1 MMDFDIKRL
10 IPRFVYNDKNG
21 HALAKALEAGLR
33 YFLDVCQLGLDVWS
47 NVDAMPE
54 WRLDELAWEYN
65 IPYDYTADVE
75 VKRGWIHNVYALS
88 KLYGTPEGM
97 VQYMAPFFN
106 GAAIQEP
113 WDYGGDPYHFR
124 MVFPD
129 DWSPERIAWATTA
142 IHSVKNVRS
151 VLDGYVFKGEDL
163 RRELFE
169 GLAIAGHEH
178 GRFAVAAVQIEG
190 TVYTDEN
197 GSIAMDEN
205 GVIMMMEE

>member
-1 MMDFDIKRL
+1 MFTFDVTKFV
-10 IPRFVYNDKNG
+10 PRFILNDKTG
-21 HALAKALEAGLR
+21 YAIAKAIEKGMQIMNDKVLQGVNLV
-33 YFLDVCQLGLDVWS
+33 YSCDD
-47 NVDAMPE
+47 MPE

-75 VKRGWIHNVYALS
+75 VKRGWIHNVYSLS
-88 KLYGTPEGM
+88 KLYGTPEGV

-129 DWSPERIAWATTA
+129 DWSQERISWATAA
-142 IHSVKNVRS
+142 IQSVKNVRS

-163 RRELFE
+163 RRELYE
-169 GLAIAGHEH
+169 GLALAAHEH
-178 GRFAVAAVQIEG
+178 GRFQVAAEYIEG
-190 TVYTDEN
+190 TCYTDEN
-197 GSIAMDEN
+197 DSIAMDEN
-205 GVIMMMEE
+205 GIVMMMEE